1 MTGHSKMYPPSG
13 AWSGAD
19 GCPSWVSSPGRSAA
33 SDEGT
38 KRHAII
44 EAWLRHRIDPS
55 PIKGHWTWP
64 TTIECDFGDGP
75 EVVPVTGDDVR
86 AVQELTPYLDKHPA
100 VINYGQPGHMVWA
113 EERVDFGLPMGRGGQ
128 DLTGT
133 SDIILLT
140 PTTLE
145 VVDNKFGRKPRYPDD
160 PQMWKYAIGAGG
172 IIYGPEWAPHAA
184 QVRTLKLTILQP
196 GHPAGA
202 VQSKE
207 WSIDFLIQK
216 IDEVKKWV
224 KARDE
229 GFGTVY
235 NPTDR
240 ACQYCANRN
249 NCPGRMQAAADMLPP
264 AEPATTAGPKP
275 LAPAEQIK
283 SLSEVHAGRDVKAI
297 SDDEIASLLEVSGQ
311 MKAFLSDMEAEAK
324 RRLNEGRATGG
335 LLSNWKMIPGKRTR
349 KAKVSEEELIH
360 TFRET
365 WKVPKEDLRDK
376 DGTLKKEGCFEV
388 KLKSLAKLEK
398 LVATQLS
405 PARQKKF
412 AELWEMAPGAPVLAP
427 STDPTPGIN
436 PRPDML
442 DGADDELPNPNNAL
456 TPGQAA
462 AGSAPMEEAK
472 PDWY

>member
-1 MTGHSKMYPPSG
+1 MTGHSKKYPPSG

-19 GCPSWVSSPGRSAA
+19 GCASWDSSPGRSAA

-38 KRHAII
+38 KRHALI
-44 EAWLRHRIDPS
+44 EAWLRHRINPS
-55 PIKGHWTWP
+55 PIKGEWTWP
-64 TTIECDFGDGP
+64 TTVQCVFEDTP
-75 EVVPVTGDDVR
+75 EVVPVTSDDVR
-86 AVQELTPYLDKHPA
+86 AVQELIPYLEKHPA
-100 VINYGQPGHMVWA
+100 VINYGQPGHMVWV
-113 EERVDFGLPMGRGGQ
+113 EEHVDFGLPMGRGGE

-133 SDIILLT
+133 ADIIFLT

-160 PQMWKYAIGAGG
+160 PQMWKYGIGAGG
-172 IIYGPEWAPHAA
+172 IIYGPEWASHAA

-196 GHPAGA
+196 GHPAGP

-216 IDEVKKWV
+216 IAEVKKWV

-229 GFGTVY
+229 GYGIVY

-240 ACQYCANRN
+240 ACRYCAKRT
-249 NCPGRMQAAADMLPP
+249 NCPGRMRAAADMLPP
-264 AEPATTAGPKP
+264 VETVTAAAGPAP
-275 LAPAEQIK
+275 LAPADQIK
-283 SLSEVHAGRDVKAI
+283 SLSEVHAGRDVKEI

-335 LLSNWKMIPGKRTR
+335 LLSDWKMIPGKRAR
-349 KAKVSEEELIH
+349 KAKVSEKELIH
-360 TFRET
+360 IFRET
-365 WKVPKEDLRDK
+365 WKVPKEDLRNE
-376 DGTLKKEGCFEV
+376 DGSLKKEGCFDL

-398 LVATQLS
+398 LVVTQLS

-427 STDPTPGIN
+427 MTDPAPGIN
-436 PRPDML
+436 PHVGLL
-442 DGADDELPNPNNAL
+442 DGADGELPNPNNARVN
-456 TPGQAA
+456 GQ
-462 AGSAPMEEAK
+462 SSEPMAEEPK